1 MQSVTTAQGPVAV
14 PAVPL
19 ACPPNWRGEHAR
31 SIPASKRTT
40 ASQQRVMVLTV
51 VDQGASSV
59 SNFALAFLVAHYSD
73 AHVLGVFAI
82 LTTTYI
88 LSQGLVRSLTSD
100 CLLTRHETDDAE
112 MSRFERSGFLSAIV
126 GALTMAVVLLAA
138 STLVSSEL
146 RIAFVIFALSF
157 PLLACQDF
165 ARYIGINRFNPSYAI
180 WLDVAW
186 LVLFLVAY
194 GVLRHQG
201 LVSLPWVYGAW
212 AATGSAVGVYALWN
226 HLSLRHPRQLV
237 SFWFTSERSVG
248 FRFAGQFLLSSSWA
262 YVVIY
267 LFVLIF
273 SIAVIGQFKLAQ
285 LAFGPIAV
293 MVAGVLTALV
303 AVASK
308 SFQADVSRALRFVLL
323 GGVVTAGIQL
333 LWMVGVYFAP
343 VGTMTRLLGPAWPQ
357 ARHLVPLVG
366 VVFAL
371 VALSG
376 SAAAGLR
383 SLRAARENLHLAV
396 VMVPILFAC
405 CMVGGVVWGVEAAV
419 AGLCIGYGV
428 YAIVGW
434 VLLVR
439 AAHRYTRPA
448 PGDEL
453 DLVMEVAEP

>member
-1 MQSVTTAQGPVAV
+1 METVTTEHR
-14 PAVPL
+14 PAVSPV
-19 ACPPNWRGEHAR
+19 CPPTRRGEHSRAV
-31 SIPASKRTT
+31 PASKRAT
-40 ASQQRVMVLTV
+40 ASKQRVMGLTV
-51 VDQGASSV
+51 IDQGASSV

-100 CLLTRHETDDAE
+100 CLLTRHETDDSEMAE
-112 MSRFERSGFLSAIV
+112 FESAGFLSAILC
-126 GALTMAVVLLAA
+126 ALAVAVVLLVA
-138 STLVSSEL
+138 STLVGPEL

-157 PLLACQDF
+157 PLMACQDF
-165 ARYIGINRFNPSYAI
+165 ARYIGINRFNPAYAT

-186 LVLFLVAY
+186 LVLFLAAY

-212 AATGSAVGVYALWN
+212 AATGSAVGLYALWN
-226 HLSLRHPRQLV
+226 HLSLRQPRRLV

-285 LAFGPIAV
+285 LSFGPVAV
-293 MVAGVLTALV
+293 MAAGVLTALV

-308 SFQADVSRALRFVLL
+308 SFAADVHRALRFVLL
-323 GGVVTAGIQL
+323 GGVVTGGIQL
-333 LWMVGVYFAP
+333 LWMVGIYFVP
-343 VGTMTRLLGPAWPQ
+343 VGTMTKLLGPAWPQ
-357 ARHLVPLVG
+357 ARHLVPLIG

-371 VALSG
+371 VALS
-376 SAAAGLR
+376 SAAAAGLR
-383 SLRAARENLHLAV
+383 SIRAAKENLHLAM
-396 VMVPILFAC
+396 VMVPILFTC

-419 AGLCIGYGV
+419 AGLCVGYGA
-428 YAIVGW
+428 YAVVGW
-434 VLLVR
+434 ILLVR
-439 AAHRYTRPA
+439 AAHRSTPPA

-453 DLVMEVAEP
+453 DVVMEVVEP